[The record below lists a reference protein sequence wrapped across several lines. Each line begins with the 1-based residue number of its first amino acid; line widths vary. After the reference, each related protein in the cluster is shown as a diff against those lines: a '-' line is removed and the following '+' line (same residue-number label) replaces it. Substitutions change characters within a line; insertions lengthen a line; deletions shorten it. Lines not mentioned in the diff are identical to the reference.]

1 MWYWIGFSCAW
12 ILFRIGFR
20 LKVVGKS
27 RIREARKVGGVLIV
41 ANHTSYFDPPVIG
54 VAYGKKT
61 AFLARKTLFKKGFFV
76 WLYPRLNAIPVDQER
91 GDMTSLKRIIK
102 ELRNGNPVLIFPE
115 GERSLDGEI
124 HKGEA
129 GVGLIIAK
137 SKVSV
142 LPMRVFGAYE
152 ALPKESKFPKFF
164 TQITVCVGEMIQ
176 FPEDQLKNKSREAY
190 QEISDKTIEAIKSIE
205 RA

>member
-1 MWYWIGFSCAW
+1 
-12 ILFRIGFR
+12 
-20 LKVVGKS
+20 
-27 RIREARKVGGVLIV
+27 
-41 ANHTSYFDPPVIG
+41 
-54 VAYGKKT
+54 
-61 AFLARKTLFKKGFFV
+61 
-76 WLYPRLNAIPVDQER
+76 
-91 GDMTSLKRIIK
+91 MTSLKRIIK

-137 SKVSV
+137 SKVPV

-152 ALPKESKFPKFF
+152 ALSKESKFPKFF

-176 FPEDQLKNKSREAY
+176 FSEDQLKNKSREAY
-190 QEISDKTIEAIKSIE
+190 QEISDKTIEAIQSIE